1 MIFHL
6 FIIHFAYSGE
16 TFSYFQYL
24 FQEFSHFKGHN
35 SRSIGG
41 INVKNKLDHPFVL
54 VNILYQNLKIF
65 DQGKLHATFEHG
77 NL

>member
-1 MIFHL
+1 M
-6 FIIHFAYSGE
+6 
-16 TFSYFQYL
+16 YL

-41 INVKNKLDHPFVL
+41 INVKNKLDRPFVL